1 MADFYQW
8 QGDDLI
14 LRVKVQPKASKD
26 ELAEILGDQLKVRI
40 TAPPVDGKANKH
52 LLAFLSKLFKTP
64 KSKIELLSGDTG
76 RDKRLK
82 IISPKQW
89 PDCIHKTS

>member
-1 MADFYQW
+1 MESFYQW

-14 LRVKVQPKASKD
+14 LLVKVQPKASKD
-26 ELAEILGDQLKVRI
+26 ELAEVMGSQLKVRI

-52 LLAFLSKLFKTP
+52 LTAFLSKVFKTA
-64 KSKIELLSGDTG
+64 KSNIELLSGDSG

-82 IISPKQW
+82 INSPRQW
-89 PDCIHKTS
+89 PEIIQKP